1 MTHRSTSV
9 FAAVA
14 MIATLIP
21 AVAVA
26 APDHSG
32 RERGLDR
39 SAGFDIEVVSSPP
52 EFVSGGDARLV
63 VEVPPGQV
71 DKVTITVEGRD
82 VTDSFSP
89 IGPRVLEG
97 VVDGLDLGDN
107 LVEVRPRNSRGRV
120 LAEVTLTNHPI
131 TGPIFSG
138 PQQEPFLCSTPEDF
152 GKAELATPIDDDCTM
167 ERIVS
172 FKYRSTSGEF
182 KDFDPEGDRPAD
194 MAQTTTLDGET
205 VDFVVRWER
214 GTINR
219 FIYSI
224 AMLSPGSQE
233 VDEPDL
239 SAWNDRLIYHFQG
252 GVGIGRYQGDPSGSR
267 MFYDYGLS
275 NGYAVAYS
283 TGTKTGEHYN
293 LVLGGETAIM
303 VKDRFVS
310 AYGNPDYTVGI
321 GASGGAIQQYVYGQN
336 HKGLIDAAIPVYS
349 YPDMITQTI
358 HVGDCE
364 LLERWMDTKVLSGNA
379 KWANWE
385 NRTLLEG
392 MNAINGFDNTYSAV
406 LPFLPPGSSECVEGW
421 RGLSALALNPHFGTA
436 PGVTPEQQANT
447 EWTHYGDAVN
457 VYGVNPDDGFA
468 NSTWDNVG
476 VQYGLEALVNGE
488 ITKEEFLDLN
498 TNVGSWKNEP
508 EMIQEGCPF
517 IGELCPSE
525 GDLDG
530 LDPVQDIYPEL
541 IDPWSWR
548 NMALSPD
555 GTTPAPRKTADPNA
569 IENAYEKGHVFVGD
583 MEIPIIDWRNYLERE
598 LDMHNSHQSFAARQ
612 RLLDHDGDA
621 GNQVIWFTDGNDD
634 GGEFDQTPLAFDVI
648 DEWMANIEANPAL
661 SVEENRP
668 ERAVDSCFDA
678 EGNLI
683 YSGEDAWDGILGGDT
698 DGPCTEEFHVFS
710 TSRIVAGGPI
720 SGDVFKCALQP
731 VEEAIAAGV
740 YGSVEFEAE
749 ELARLKEI
757 FPTGVCDYSQGDARR
772 P

>member
-1 MTHRSTSV
+1 MV
-9 FAAVA
+9 
-14 MIATLIP
+14 ATLIP
-21 AVAVA
+21 AVALA
-26 APDHSG
+26 APP
-32 RERGLDR
+32 DR
-39 SAGFDIEVVSSPP
+39 SDPTERSDRAAGYDITVVSSPP
-52 EFVSGGDARLV
+52 EYVSGGDARLV
-63 VEVPPGQV
+63 IEVPPGQV
-71 DKVTITVEGRD
+71 DKVSITVDGRD
-82 VTDSFSP
+82 VTDAFSP
-89 IGPRVLEG
+89 IDPRTLEG
-97 VVDGLDLGDN
+97 VIDELDLGDN
-107 LVEVRPRNSRGRV
+107 VVEVRPGNSRGRARAS
-120 LAEVTLTNHPI
+120 LTLTNHPI

-138 PQQEPFLCSTPEDF
+138 PQQQPFLCSTTGDYGE
-152 GKAELATPIDDDCTM
+152 AELDGPVDDDCTM
-167 ERIVS
+167 ERIIS
-172 FKYRSTSGEF
+172 FKYKSTSGGF
-182 KDFDPEGDRPAD
+182 HDYDPQGERPSD
-194 MAQTTTLDGET
+194 MAQTTTLNGET
-205 VDFVVRWER
+205 VDFIVRWER

-224 AMLSPGSQE
+224 AVLSPDSQE
-233 VDEPDL
+233 IEEPDL

-252 GVGIGRYQGDPSGSR
+252 GVGIGHYQGDPSRSR
-267 MFYDYGLS
+267 MFYDYGLA

-364 LLERWMDTKVLSGNA
+364 LLERWMDTEVLSGNP

-392 MNAINGFDNTYSAV
+392 MNALNGFENDYLPL
-406 LPFLPPGSSECVEGW
+406 LPFLPAGSSECVNGW
-421 RGLSALALNPHFGTA
+421 RGLSPLALNPHFGTA
-436 PGVTPEQQANT
+436 PGVTDEQQANT

-476 VQYGLEALVNGE
+476 VQYGLQALVDGD
-488 ITKEEFLDLN
+488 IDTGEFLDVN
-498 TNVGSWKNEP
+498 ANAGSWKNEP
-508 EMIQEGCPF
+508 EMVQERCPF
-517 IGELCPSE
+517 ISALCPSS
-525 GDLDG
+525 GDLAG
-530 LDPVQDIYPEL
+530 LDPVPDIYPNL
-541 IDPWSWR
+541 IDVWSWN

-555 GTTPAPRKTADPNA
+555 GTTPAPRRTADPNA
-569 IENAYEKGHVFVGD
+569 IENAYEKGHVFIGD

-598 LDMHNSHQSFAARQ
+598 LDMHNSHQSFAARE

-621 GNQVIWFTDGNDD
+621 ANQVIWFTDGNDA
-634 GGEFDQTPLAFDVI
+634 GEEFDQTPLAFEVI
-648 DEWMANIEANPAL
+648 DEWMANIEANPDL
-661 SVEENRP
+661 SVAENRP
-668 ERAVDSCFDA
+668 GRAVDSCFDSD
-678 EGNLI
+678 GNLI
-683 YSGEDAWDGILGGDT
+683 YSGADAWSGILDDGS
-698 DGPCTEEFHVFS
+698 DGPCTQEFEIFS

-720 SGDVFKCALQP
+720 SGDVFKCALQS
-731 VEEAIAAGV
+731 VDDAIAAGV
-740 YGSVEFEAE
+740 YGSIAFGSE

-757 FPTGVCDYSQGDARR
+757 FPNGVCDYSQGDARR